1 MRMTRVNLFMMISG
15 NILLGFCI
23 AVLRFINLGTDPFSA
38 MNIGLAQV
46 SQLSYGVAQLG
57 VNLILFIFQFIFAR
71 RTIGWGSLMNLALL
85 AFISDFFLMLI
96 ETSELASPS
105 LVVSLILL
113 IPCLL
118 LMAFS
123 LSLYISSDL
132 GVAPYDSLAIFLPER
147 IGIPFRLCRIM
158 TDAFCVVVAFFTGSA
173 IGIGTL
179 AIVLLTGPLVQWF
192 NENVSNKIQEKLSPA
207 VAELEE

>member
-1 MRMTRVNLFMMISG
+1 MRLNKVNLFMMISG
-15 NILLGFCI
+15 NILLGFCV

-46 SQLSYGVAQLG
+46 TNLSYGIAQLL
-57 VNLILFIFQFIFAR
+57 VNLFLFVFQFCLAR
-71 RTIGWGSLMNLALL
+71 KTIGWGSLMNLALL

-96 ETSELASPS
+96 EGTELASPT
-105 LVVSLILL
+105 LAVSLILL
-113 IPCLL
+113 VPCLL

-158 TDAFCVVVAFFTGSA
+158 TDGFCVVVAFFTGSA

-192 NENVSNKIQEKLSPA
+192 NENVSNKIQDKLSPA
-207 VAELEE
+207 VAKLED